1 LQKSSAGKDGE
12 PHLQDD
18 IRREELDGE
27 CRDATEVEVEERPYP
42 DWPAPHQIT
51 DTFRQNMTETG
62 PLKCP
67 DGPYPRSEASNRR
80 FSKAYCYRLLSNREI
95 TERDWLLYSKKANKV
110 YCFTCK
116 LFGGVKTCD
125 KRLVLGYN
133 NWQCLSKTLQLHE
146 TSNLHIDAYRSWK
159 ELATRLQLGKT
170 LFQAFPKHQELL

>member
-1 LQKSSAGKDGE
+1 MWMLPWILAYTQCKMKCVHTHALWMRSRILWITLQIGVKVLVCLAESAGKDGE

-27 CRDATEVEVEERPYP
+27 CRDATEEEVEERPYP

-80 FSKAYCYRLLSNREI
+80 FSKAYCYRLLSNKERI
-95 TERDWLLYSKKANKV
+95 ERDWLLYSKKA
-110 YCFTCK
+110 
-116 LFGGVKTCD
+116 
-125 KRLVLGYN
+125 
-133 NWQCLSKTLQLHE
+133 SLH
-146 TSNLHIDAYRSWK
+146 K
-159 ELATRLQLGKT
+159 
-170 LFQAFPKHQELL
+170 